1 MLHCQDEEEGGG
13 LLVQLDE
20 GRAGKPASAAAA
32 AARWFAQD
40 LFDDPNLIAEDDVAA
55 ELPALRPS
63 GM

>member
-1 MLHCQDEEEGGG
+1 M
-13 LLVQLDE
+13 VQLDE

-63 GM
+63 GMLS